1 MHRSLKMHRSLIM
14 AALALAPLIARGGDT
29 PPAPYELPTF
39 SGTVDM
45 TPPGAPYTPPRKVDP
60 DRLFTAVLDCFP
72 APSWFRGELSVIARA
87 GSGNAVDIGS
97 DGSLYGGS
105 NYVGIVA
112 KIPLYSP
119 VEYARVREQES
130 QRRVEI
136 AHAVAALNSAVTKRA
151 VARRAAALY
160 RSLESRAAQ
169 RVRYG
174 VADTAEQVRYVEAV
188 AEQERAASAAEA
200 EITAARLALVGM
212 CADDRAGSVDA
223 LIRDMLETAE

>member
-1 MHRSLKMHRSLIM
+1 MHRSLIM
-14 AALALAPLIARGGDT
+14 AALALAPLIARGGDL
-29 PPAPYELPTF
+29 PPAPYTLPTF

-45 TPPGAPYTPPRKVDP
+45 APPEPYTPPRKVDP

-72 APSWFRGELSVIARA
+72 APSWFRGELSAIAKV
-87 GSGNAVDIGS
+87 GTSGAVDITDGTPYGS
-97 DGSLYGGS
+97 ST
-105 NYVGIVA
+105 YVGIVA

-119 VEYARVREQES
+119 VEYARIREHES

-136 AHAVAALNSAVTKRA
+136 ARAVAALNSAVTKRA

-169 RVRYG
+169 RIRYG

-188 AEQERAASAAEA
+188 AEQERAMSTAEA
-200 EITAARLALVGM
+200 EITAARLTLVGM
-212 CADDRAGSVDA
+212 CADDRAESVDA
-223 LIRDMLETAE
+223 LIRSMLENTP